1 MRAGTPVKLKLKK
14 EAQPFY
20 SRAYTVPKAF
30 EAFANK
36 EVNDLVEMGVLIEN
50 VRTAYC
56 SPSFFKKRRMGVYAS

>member
-30 EAFANK
+30 EALVKN
-36 EVNDLVEMGVLIEN
+36 EMNDLVEMSVLIEN
-50 VRTAYC
+50 VRTEYC
-56 SPSFFKKRRMGVYAS
+56 SPSFLGKRRMGVYAS

>member
-1 MRAGTPVKLKLKK
+1 MLVGTPVKLKLKK

-50 VRTAYC
+50 VRTAYY
-56 SPSFFKKRRMGVYAS
+56 SPSFFRKKKDGEYAS